1 MIQCAGICDEKRN
14 GVNYLLLLLSVVSE
28 TVKNAYTN
36 HFSKRIAKTNADTYL
51 FNAVLSLG
59 GVLFFLFTRE
69 PFAISRFSAVVA
81 LIFAV
86 VTIFAQ
92 VFLTLAMGCGP
103 MSFSILFTYLGT
115 MIIPTVYGML
125 FLDQT
130 PSVTQLVGFALMLV
144 SVGLSVDLKQKG
156 EHAMSM
162 KWLLLTLGG
171 FIMWGLVGVCQQ
183 IHQSSDYAGEINA
196 FLLWSFVMMA
206 AILLVFFAVCKKRG
220 EVQNYHVKSKDSV
233 FVLLS
238 GVATGAINL
247 INLFLAGVMPGIIF
261 FPIVSGG
268 VIILSGM
275 AAIVVF
281 KEWLDKKQ
289 VAGVVIGVI
298 SVILLGI

>member
-1 MIQCAGICDEKRN
+1 MSYI
-14 GVNYLLLLLSVVSE
+14 LLFVSVLSE
-28 TVKNAYTN
+28 TIKNAYTN
-36 HFSKRIAKTNADTYL
+36 HFSKRIAQTNADTYL
-51 FNAVLSLG
+51 FNAVLSVG
-59 GVLFFLFTRE
+59 
-69 PFAISRFSAVVA
+69 AVVFFMFTGNVYQISPFSLGMA
-81 LIFAV
+81 LAFAV

-115 MIIPTVYGML
+115 MIIPTVYAMI
-125 FLDQT
+125 FLQQM
-130 PSVTQLVGFALMLV
+130 PSVFQWVGFGFMLLSV
-144 SVGLSVDLKQKG
+144 SLSVDLKKKG
-156 EHAMSM
+156 ENAMSV

-183 IHQSSDYAGEINA
+183 IHQSSAYKGEING
-196 FLLWSFVMMA
+196 FLFYSFVMMSL
-206 AILLVFFAVCKKRG
+206 ILLLFFLVSKKRG
-220 EVQNYHVKSKDSV
+220 AEQNYYVRSMPTV

-238 GVATGAINL
+238 GFANGAINL
-247 INLFLAGVMPGIIF
+247 INLYLAGVMPGIVF

-275 AAIVVF
+275 AAIIVF

-289 VAGVVIGVI
+289 VVAVVAGVV

>member
-1 MIQCAGICDEKRN
+1 M
-14 GVNYLLLLLSVVSE
+14 NYLLLLISVVSE

-59 GVLFFLFTRE
+59 GVIFFLFTGNV
-69 PFAISRFSAVVA
+69 FKISAFSLVMA
-81 LIFAV
+81 LVFAV

-92 VFLTLAMGCGP
+92 VFLTQAMGCGP

-115 MIIPTVYGML
+115 MIIPTVYGMV
-125 FLDQT
+125 FLDQR
-130 PSVTQLVGFALMLV
+130 PGVTQWVGFALMLV
-144 SVGLSVDLKQKG
+144 SVALSVDLKQKG
-156 EHAMSM
+156 EHAMSV
-162 KWLLLTLGG
+162 KWLLLTVGG

-183 IHQSSDYAGEINA
+183 IHQSSTYAGEINA
-196 FLLWSFVMMA
+196 FLFVSFILMAVILWLFF
-206 AILLVFFAVCKKRG
+206 LVSKKRG
-220 EVQNYHVKSKDSV
+220 EEQNYFVKSKSSV

-238 GVATGAINL
+238 GVANGAINL

-268 VIILSGM
+268 VIILSGL
-275 AAIVVF
+275 AAIIVF

-289 VAGVVIGVI
+289 VAAVIAGVL

>member
-1 MIQCAGICDEKRN
+1 M
-14 GVNYLLLLLSVVSE
+14 NYLLLLLSVVSE

-36 HFSKRIAKTNADTYL
+36 HFSKRIAKTGADTYL
-51 FNAVLSLG
+51 FNAVLSAG
-59 GVLFFLFTRE
+59 GVLFFLFTGNVFR
-69 PFAISRFSAVVA
+69 ISGFSLAMA
-81 LIFAV
+81 LVFAV

-115 MIIPTVYGML
+115 MIIPTVYGMV
-125 FLDQT
+125 FLDQH
-130 PSVTQLVGFALMLV
+130 PGVTQWIGFALMLV

-156 EHAMSM
+156 ENAMSF
-162 KWLLLTLGG
+162 KWLVLTAGG
-171 FIMWGLVGVCQQ
+171 FLMWGLVGVCQQ
-183 IHQSSDYAGEINA
+183 IHQSSAYAGEINA
-196 FLLWSFVMMA
+196 FLFFSFIMMA
-206 AILLVFFAVCKKRG
+206 VILWLFFLVCKKRG
-220 EVQNYHVKSKDSV
+220 DAQNYCVKSRPTV

-238 GVATGAINL
+238 GVANGAINL

-275 AAIVVF
+275 AAIIVF
-281 KEWLDKKQ
+281 KEWMDKKQ
-289 VAGVVIGVI
+289 AAGVVIGVI